1 MENLF
6 SYGSLR
12 DEAVQ
17 LAVFGRTLN
26 STPDAITGY
35 RLRTVR
41 ISNWDAAA
49 ISGGDVQRT
58 LEPGEGEPIE
68 GMRLHITEEELKR
81 ADRYE
86 PAEYK
91 RIKVRL
97 RSGTDA
103 WVYVRA

>member
-1 MENLF
+1 M
-6 SYGSLR
+6 
-12 DEAVQ
+12 
-17 LAVFGRTLN
+17 
-26 STPDAITGY
+26 
-35 RLRTVR
+35 
-41 ISNWDAAA
+41 
-49 ISGGDVQRT
+49 QRT

-68 GMRLHITEEELKR
+68 GVRLHITEVELQR

-91 RIKVRL
+91 RNKVRL